1 MFEKASRIGLR
12 YETPQGLLTVEDLWK
27 LPLTSSRPGRAN
39 LDDIAINLF
48 RQLKESDTESFVK
61 KAAKKDDTTQLAFD
75 IVKHI
80 IDVRMAE
87 DEAAAVQRANKEKKR
102 RILEIIAQKEDA
114 QLFDAS
120 LDELKAMAESL

>member
-48 RQLKESDTESFVK
+48 RQLKESDNESFVK
-61 KAAKKDDTTQLAFD
+61 KIATKSDTTQLAFD
-75 IVKHI
+75 IVNHI

>member
-12 YETPQGLLTVEDLWK
+12 FDTPQGLLTVEDLWK
-27 LPLTSSRPGRAN
+27 LPLTSTRTGRAN
-39 LDDIAINLF
+39 LDDIAVALF

-61 KAAKKDDTTQLAFD
+61 KIATKSDTTQLAFD

-87 DEAAAVQRANKEKKR
+87 DEAAAAQRANKEKKR

-120 LDELKAMAESL
+120 LDELKAMAETL

>member
-27 LPLTSSRPGRAN
+27 LPLTSTRTGRAN
-39 LDDIAINLF
+39 LDDIAVAMF

-80 IDVRMAE
+80 IDIRMAE

-120 LDELKAMAESL
+120 LDELKAMAETL

>member
-1 MFEKASRIGLR
+1 MFEKASRFGLR

-27 LPLTSSRPGRAN
+27 LPLTSYRPGRAS
-39 LDDIAINLF
+39 LDDIAVGLF
-48 RQLKESDTESFVK
+48 RQLKESDNESFVK
-61 KAAKKDDTTQLAFD
+61 KAAKKDDSTQLAFD

-87 DEAAAVQRANKEKKR
+87 DEAAAAQRANKEKKR

-120 LDELKAMAESL
+120 LDELKAMAETL

>member
-1 MFEKASRIGLR
+1 MR
-12 YETPQGLLTVEDLWK
+12 YETLQGLLNVEVLWK
-27 LPLTSSRPGRAN
+27 LPLTSTRAGRAN
-39 LDDIAINLF
+39 LDDLAVALF

-61 KAAKKDDTTQLAFD
+61 KAAKKDDTTQLTFD

-102 RILEIIAQKEDA
+102 RILEIIAQKEDE
-114 QLFDAS
+114 QLAGAS

>member
-12 YETPQGLLTVEDLWK
+12 FDTPQGLLTVEDLWK
-27 LPLTSSRPGRAN
+27 LPLSSTRPGRAN
-39 LDDIAINLF
+39 LDDIAIGLN
-48 RQLKESDTESFVK
+48 QTLKESSTESFVK

-87 DEAAAVQRANKEKKR
+87 DEAAAAQRANKEKKR

>member
-12 YETPQGLLTVEDLWK
+12 FETAKGLLTVEDLWR
-27 LPLTSSRPGRAN
+27 LPLTSTRADRPN
-39 LDDIAINLF
+39 LDDIAVGLF

-61 KAAKKDDTTQLAFD
+61 KAAKKDDTAQLAFD

-80 IDVRMAE
+80 IDIRIAE

-102 RILEIIAQKEDA
+102 RILEIIAQKEDE
-114 QLFDAS
+114 QLAGAS

>member
-1 MFEKASRIGLR
+1 MFEKASRVYLR
-12 YETPQGLLTVEDLWK
+12 FDTPQGLLTVEDLWK
-27 LPLTSSRPGRAN
+27 LPLTSTRAGRAN
-39 LDDIAINLF
+39 LDDIAVALF

-87 DEAAAVQRANKEKKR
+87 DEAAAAQRANKEKKR

-120 LDELKAMAESL
+120 LDELKAMAETL